1 MTPNDLKQVVA
12 KIQLGDNRQVDALTL
27 REWFDTIGH
36 LDADDALRAVT
47 MHRQESPDYLQPFH
61 IITNARRIRNER
73 AELTGSTMQEYESH
87 PKPANYEAM
96 AAAWNDPQRFAAEV
110 GIYNEQLRAGG
121 HPTVSLN
128 ERRGHDY

>member
-1 MTPNDLKQVVA
+1 MSPDQLKQVVA

-61 IITNARRIRNER
+61 IITNCRRIRNDR
-73 AELTGSTMQEYESH
+73 AELTGSTLQEYESH
-87 PKPANYEAM
+87 PKPTNYEAM
-96 AAAWNDPQRFAAEV
+96 AKAWKDPLKFAAEV
-110 GIYNEQLRAGG
+110 AIYNEQLAAGG
-121 HPTVSLN
+121 YPTVSLN
-128 ERRGHDY
+128 ERRYR

>member
-1 MTPNDLKQVVA
+1 MSPDQLKQVVA

-36 LDADDALRAVT
+36 LDAGDALQAVT

-61 IITNARRIRNER
+61 IITNARRLRNEH
-73 AELTGSTMQEYESH
+73 AELTGSTLQECESH
-87 PKPANYEAM
+87 PKPDNYEAM
-96 AAAWNDPQRFAAEV
+96 TKAWKNPQQFAAEV
-110 GIYNEQLRAGG
+110 AIYNEQLRAGG

-128 ERRGHDY
+128 ERRSR